1 MKKQAKKQLPLNA
14 RLRKVGQWLAAVGQQ
29 SEALVCFEA
38 AERLRLVEQRV
49 DAVLARLPE

>member
-1 MKKQAKKQLPLNA
+1 MNEGKASDAQ
-14 RLRKVGQWLAAVGQQ
+14 
-29 SEALVCFEA
+29 ECFEA